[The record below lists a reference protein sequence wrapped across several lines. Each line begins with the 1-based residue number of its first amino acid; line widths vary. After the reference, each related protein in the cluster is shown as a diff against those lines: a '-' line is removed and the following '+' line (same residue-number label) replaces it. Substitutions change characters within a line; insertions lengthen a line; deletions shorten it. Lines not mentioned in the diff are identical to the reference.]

1 MAHPAAKPAIMLPH
15 MTNDNP
21 INDNP
26 VRKAAPADTLLDAL
40 IALLRL
46 HGKPVSAEALVA
58 GLPLVEERLTPEL
71 AVRAAER
78 GGMTARVVERTLERI
93 PRLVLPAIILL
104 DNGRD
109 ACVLADCDGEFAE
122 IIVPASGDMR
132 RRMPVAELAKTYAGI
147 AIFAQPSR
155 QLDDRAGDVEGTMR
169 RSWFWGTLYQ
179 HRSEYGQVLLAS
191 LVINF
196 FVLVSPLF
204 VMNVYDR
211 VVPNNAIETLWVL
224 AIGAITVYVFDFL
237 FRMLRAY
244 FVDGVGRKVDVL
256 VSSRLFE
263 HALGIRLSG
272 RPASAGSFANNIREF
287 EALRDFFTSATL
299 TMLVDLPFAVLF
311 LFVIAWL
318 GGALVLIPLLAIVP
332 VVALGL
338 ILQVPLTRLIKA
350 NFAVAAQKHGVL
362 VEAIDGLE
370 ALKGASG
377 ESVAQRK
384 WEQAVGAAAATGQRA
399 QLLSAT
405 GVNFTMFMQ
414 QLVNIVMIIGGVYL
428 ISENLL
434 TLGGLVAC
442 TILSGRALMPLAQVA
457 GLLSRYQHSR
467 MAYDSLNQLMA
478 LPVERPPGKTFL
490 RREKFDGHFEF
501 AKVSF
506 KYPAQP
512 VAALD
517 GVSLKIAAGER
528 VAILGRVGS
537 GKSTISKLLLALY
550 QPESG
555 TVLVDGVDVNQIDP
569 ADLRRQIG
577 YIPQDVKL
585 FYGTVREN
593 MAMGSRVIDD
603 EAFLLAARL
612 SGVDKIVSR
621 HPAGFDMPVGEQG
634 RGLSGGQRQAVAI
647 ARALLGNPSMMV
659 MDEPTSA
666 MDHATEQLFVNA
678 MQGWLPGRTLVLVTH
693 KPTLLALV
701 DRIIVVEFGRIV
713 ADGPKEKILQAL
725 MQNTPQ
731 PPRQTP

>member
-1 MAHPAAKPAIMLPH
+1 MLPQ
-15 MTNDNP
+15 MTSDNQ
-21 INDNP
+21 I
-26 VRKAAPADTLLDAL
+26 RKAAPADPLLEAL

-46 HGKPVSAEALVA
+46 HGKPMSAEALLA
-58 GLPLVEERLTPEL
+58 GLPIAGERLTPEL
-71 AVRAAER
+71 FVRAAER

-93 PRLVLPAIILL
+93 PRLVLPAVILL
-104 DNGRD
+104 DEGRD
-109 ACVLADCDGEFAE
+109 ACVLADLDGESAE
-122 IIVPASGDMR
+122 LIMPAAGDLR
-132 RRMPVAELAKTYAGI
+132 RRIPLDELGRIYAGI
-147 AIFAQPSR
+147 AIFVQPAR
-155 QLDDRAGDVEGTMR
+155 QLDDRAGDVEGAMR
-169 RSWFWGTLYQ
+169 RSWFWGTLYL
-179 HRSEYGQVLLAS
+179 HRREYTQVLLAS

-204 VMNVYDR
+204 VMNVYNR

-263 HALGIRLSG
+263 HVLGIRLSG

-287 EALRDFFTSATL
+287 ETLREFFTSATL
-299 TMLVDLPFAVLF
+299 MTLIDLPFSILF

-318 GGALVLIPLLAIVP
+318 GGELVFIPLLAIIP
-332 VVALGL
+332 VVIMGL
-338 ILQVPLTRLIKA
+338 VLQVPLTRLIKA
-350 NFAVAAQKHGVL
+350 NFAVSAQKHGVL

-384 WEQAVGAAAATGQRA
+384 WEQAVGAAATTGQRA

-414 QLVNIVMIIGGVYL
+414 QLVNIVIIIFGVYL
-428 ISENLL
+428 IVDNRL
-434 TLGGLVAC
+434 TMGGLVAC
-442 TILSGRALMPLAQVA
+442 TILSGRALMPLAQIA

-467 MAYDSLNQLMA
+467 MAYESLNQLMA

-490 RREKFDGHFEF
+490 RREKLDGQIEF
-501 AKVSF
+501 IKVSF
-506 KYPAQP
+506 KYPEQP

-517 GVSLKIAAGER
+517 GVNLKINAGER

-555 TVLVDGVDVNQIDP
+555 TVMVDGVDVNQIDP

-585 FYGTVREN
+585 FYGTVRDN
-593 MAMGSRVIDD
+593 MAMGSRLIED
-603 EAFLLAARL
+603 EDFLQAARL
-612 SGVDKIVSR
+612 AGVDKIVSR

-647 ARALLGNPSMMV
+647 ARALLGKPSMMV

-666 MDHATEQLFVNA
+666 MDHATEQAFVNA
-678 MQGWLPGRTLVLVTH
+678 MQGFLPGKTLVLVTH

-701 DRIIVVEFGRIV
+701 DRIIVVEFGRVV
-713 ADGPKEKILQAL
+713 ADGPKEKVLQAL
-725 MQNTPQ
+725 MQNTP
-731 PPRQTP
+731 PATRQTP

>member
-1 MAHPAAKPAIMLPH
+1 
-15 MTNDNP
+15 MTNDNKS
-21 INDNP
+21 DNEI
-26 VRKAAPADTLLDAL
+26 RKTAPADPLLEAL
-40 IALLRL
+40 IALLRE
-46 HGKPVSAEALVA
+46 HGKPMSGEALLA
-58 GLPLVEERLTPEL
+58 GLPIAGGRLNPQL
-71 AVRAAER
+71 FVRAAER
-78 GGMTARVVERTLERI
+78 GGMTARVVERPLERI
-93 PRLVLPAIILL
+93 PRLVLPAVILL
-104 DNGRD
+104 DEGRD
-109 ACVLADCDGEFAE
+109 ACVLTALDGDEAE
-122 IIVPASGDMR
+122 IIVPASGELR
-132 RRMPVAELAKTYAGI
+132 RRMPLAQLRAAYSGI
-147 AIFAQPSR
+147 AIFAQPAR
-155 QLDDRAGDVEGTMR
+155 RLDDRAGDVEGTMR
-169 RSWFWGTLYQ
+169 RSWFWGTLYN
-179 HRSEYGQVLLAS
+179 HRREYGQVLLAS

-224 AIGAITVYVFDFL
+224 AIGAIAVYVFDFL

-263 HALGIRLSG
+263 HVLGIRLSA

-299 TMLVDLPFAVLF
+299 TMLVDLPFSILF
-311 LFVIAWL
+311 LVVIAWL
-318 GGALVLIPLLAIVP
+318 GGPLVLIPLLAIIP
-332 VVALGL
+332 VVAVGL

-350 NFAVAAQKHGVL
+350 NFAVGAQKHGVL

-377 ESVAQRK
+377 ESVSQRK
-384 WEQAVGAAAATGQRA
+384 WEQAVGAAAATGQQS
-399 QLLSAT
+399 QLISAT

-428 ISENLL
+428 IADNRL
-434 TLGGLVAC
+434 TMGGLIAC

-478 LPVERPPGKTFL
+478 LPIERPPGKNFL
-490 RREKFDGHFEF
+490 RREKLDGHLEF
-501 AKVSF
+501 AKVAF
-506 KYPAQP
+506 KYPEQP

-517 GVSLKIAAGER
+517 GVSLKITAGER

-537 GKSTISKLLLALY
+537 GKSTIAKLLLALY

-555 TVLVDGVDVNQIDP
+555 TVMVDGVDVNQIDP

-593 MAMGSRVIDD
+593 MAMGSRVVDD
-603 EAFLLAARL
+603 EAFLQAARL

-634 RGLSGGQRQAVAI
+634 RALSGGQRQAIAI
-647 ARALLGNPSMMV
+647 ARSLLGNPSMLV

-666 MDHATEQLFVNA
+666 MDHATEQSFVSA
-678 MQGWLPGRTLVLVTH
+678 LLGWLPGRTLVLVTH

-713 ADGPKEKILQAL
+713 ADGPREKVLQAL
-725 MQNTPQ
+725 MQNTPATA
-731 PPRQTP
+731 RQTP

>member
-1 MAHPAAKPAIMLPH
+1 M
-15 MTNDNP
+15 N
-21 INDNP
+21 
-26 VRKAAPADTLLDAL
+26 ADTEILRATPDPLLDAL
-40 IALLRL
+40 LTLLHL
-46 HGKPVSAEALVA
+46 HGRPASPESLLA
-58 GLPLVEERLTPEL
+58 GLPLTEGRLTSEL
-71 AVRAAER
+71 FVRAAER
-78 GGMTARVVERTLERI
+78 GGMTARLVERRLERI
-93 PRLVLPAIILL
+93 PQLVLPAVLLLNGGREACILTGL
-104 DNGRD
+104 G
-109 ACVLADCDGEFAE
+109 ADGAE
-122 IIVPASGDMR
+122 IAVSGAEEVRRVVPLD
-132 RRMPVAELAKTYAGI
+132 ELERSYDGV

-155 QLDDRAGDVEGTMR
+155 RLDDRAGDVEGALQG
-169 RSWFWGTLYQ
+169 SWFWGTLNR
-179 HRSEYGQVLLAS
+179 HRREYSQVLLAS

-263 HALGIRLSG
+263 HILGMRLSS
-272 RPASAGSFANNIREF
+272 RPASAGSFANNVREF
-287 EALRDFFTSATL
+287 ETLREFFTSATL
-299 TMLVDLPFAVLF
+299 TMLVDLPFSILF
-311 LFVIAWL
+311 LVVIAWL
-318 GGALVLIPLLAIVP
+318 GGALVLIPLIAIIP
-332 VVALGL
+332 VVVVGL
-338 ILQVPLTRLIKA
+338 VLQLPLTRLIKA

-377 ESVAQRK
+377 ESIAQHK
-384 WEQAVGAAAATGQRA
+384 WEQSVGTAAATGQRA

-414 QLVNIVMIIGGVYL
+414 QLVSIVMVIGGVYL
-428 ISENLL
+428 IANNSL

-442 TILSGRALMPLAQVA
+442 TILSGRALMPLSQIA
-457 GLLSRYQHSR
+457 GLLSRYQHAR
-467 MAYDSLNQLMA
+467 NAYDSLSQLMA
-478 LPVERPPGKTFL
+478 LPVERPAGKSFL
-490 RREKFDGHFEF
+490 RREKLEGHLEL

-506 KYPAQP
+506 KYPGQP

-517 GVSLKIAAGER
+517 GVSLRIAAGER

-550 QPESG
+550 QPDSG
-555 TVLVDGVDVNQIDP
+555 AVMVDGVDVNQLDP

-585 FYGTVREN
+585 FYGSVREN
-593 MAMGSRVIDD
+593 MVMGGRGAGD
-603 EAFLLAARL
+603 ESFLQAARL

-647 ARALLGNPSMMV
+647 ARALINQPALLV

-666 MDHATEQLFVNA
+666 MDHATEQAFVQA
-678 MQGWLPGRTLVLVTH
+678 MLGWLPGRTLVLVTH

-701 DRIIVVEFGRIV
+701 DRIVVVEFGRVV
-713 ADGPKEKILQAL
+713 ADGPKDKVLQAL
-725 MQNTPQ
+725 MQNSQQQQ
-731 PPRQTP
+731 PGRPS